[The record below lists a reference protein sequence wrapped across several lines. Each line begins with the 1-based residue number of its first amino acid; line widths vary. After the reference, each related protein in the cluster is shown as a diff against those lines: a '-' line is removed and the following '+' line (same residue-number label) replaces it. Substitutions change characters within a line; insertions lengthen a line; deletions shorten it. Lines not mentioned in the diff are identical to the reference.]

1 VIISITSSFAA
12 ILKASQVRRGTHL
25 AYVGAD
31 TRGQQ
36 EAKAELVAAATV
48 FTDEV
53 AQPVTIGDAQ
63 HAVAD
68 TF

>member
-1 VIISITSSFAA
+1 
-12 ILKASQVRRGTHL
+12 
-25 AYVGAD
+25 VGAD

-53 AQPVTIGDAQ
+53 AQSVTIGDAQ